1 MMKRYQNSLL
11 SDTAFLLLFV
21 ICFIHIV
28 FTAGEPDH
36 YMINMILL
44 NVSFLIA
51 VITYFTNITVG
62 LILNIVFIFGYGTY
76 TIYQTVVVGEPLQS
90 YHYYW
95 LIMTP
100 VLTAVIALLTFA
112 NRRLQQ
118 EAEQLQK
125 RNASL
130 ATLDERTNLKNS
142 RSFQSDAT
150 IFMALSNRY
159 EIPLTLLVMTVKHW
173 DEMSRMISEAQVT
186 EMIYDISRMSETS
199 IRMNDSLYMLNADH
213 PTWGLL
219 LFTDQDGA
227 KVVVQRLKEK
237 VESFNTIE
245 FSNKYKLD
253 MKLTV
258 GAIQYNPDE
267 IEEPLDFIA
276 KARQKMEYDV

>member
-11 SDTAFLLLFV
+11 SDAAFILLFIV
-21 ICFIHIV
+21 CFIHVV
-28 FTAGEPDH
+28 FAAGDPNH
-36 YMINMILL
+36 YLFNMILL

-51 VITYFTNITVG
+51 VMTYFTNITVG

-100 VLTAVIALLTFA
+100 VLTAIVSLLTA
-112 NRRLQQ
+112 SSKRLQQ
-118 EAEQLQK
+118 EAVQLQK

-142 RSFQSDAT
+142 LSFQSDAT

-159 EIPLTLLVMTVKHW
+159 DIPLTLLVMTVKHW
-173 DEMSRMISEAQVT
+173 DELSRMISQAQIT

-199 IRMNDSLYMLNADH
+199 IRMNDSLYMLNTDH

-227 KVVVQRLKEK
+227 NVVVQRLKEK

-245 FSNKYKLD
+245 FSGKYKLD
-253 MKLTV
+253 MKLTI
-258 GAIQYNPDE
+258 GAIQYNSQE
-267 IEEPLDFIA
+267 IPTPLDFIV

>member
-1 MMKRYQNSLL
+1 MKRYRNSLL
-11 SDTAFLLLFV
+11 SDVAFLLLFV

-44 NVSFLIA
+44 NVSFLVA

-112 NRRLQQ
+112 NKRLQQ

-173 DEMSRMISEAQVT
+173 DEMSRMISEAQIT

>member
-1 MMKRYQNSLL
+1 MMQRYRNSLL

-21 ICFIHIV
+21 VCFIHIV
-28 FTAGEPDH
+28 FTAGDPQH
-36 YMINMILL
+36 YLVNMILL

-51 VITYFTNITVG
+51 VITYFTSMTAG
-62 LILNIVFIFGYGTY
+62 LILNIVFIFGYGTF
-76 TIYQTVVVGEPLQS
+76 TIYQTVVVGEPLQG

-100 VLTAVIALLTFA
+100 ALTAIISLLTSS
-112 NRRLQQ
+112 NRRLQL
-118 EAEQLQK
+118 EAERLQQ

-150 IFMALSNRY
+150 IFMALSKRY
-159 EIPLTLLVMTVKHW
+159 DIPLTLLVMTVKYW
-173 DEMSRMISEAQVT
+173 DELSRMISEAQFT
-186 EMIYDISRMSETS
+186 DMIYDISRMSETS

-253 MKLTV
+253 LKLTV
-258 GAIQYNPDE
+258 GAIQYDAEE
-267 IEEPLDFIA
+267 IQTPLDFIA
-276 KARQKMEYDV
+276 NARQKMEYDV

>member
-1 MMKRYQNSLL
+1 MKRYQNSLL
-11 SDTAFLLLFV
+11 SDAAFILLFIV
-21 ICFIHIV
+21 CFIHVV
-28 FTAGEPDH
+28 FAAGDPNH
-36 YMINMILL
+36 YLFNMILL

-51 VITYFTNITVG
+51 VMTYFTNITVG

-100 VLTAVIALLTFA
+100 VLTAIVSLLTA
-112 NRRLQQ
+112 SSKRLQQ
-118 EAEQLQK
+118 EAVQLQK

-142 RSFQSDAT
+142 LSFQSDAT

-159 EIPLTLLVMTVKHW
+159 DIPLTLLVMTVKHW
-173 DEMSRMISEAQVT
+173 DELSRMISQAQIT

-199 IRMNDSLYMLNADH
+199 IRMNDSLYMLNTDH

-227 KVVVQRLKEK
+227 NVVVQRLKEK

-245 FSNKYKLD
+245 FSGKYKLD
-253 MKLTV
+253 MKLTI
-258 GAIQYNPDE
+258 GAIQYNSQE
-267 IEEPLDFIA
+267 IPTPLDFIV

>member
-1 MMKRYQNSLL
+1 MMRRNQNSLL
-11 SDTAFLLLFV
+11 SDVAFLLLFV

-28 FTAGEPDH
+28 FTAGDQDR

-51 VITYFTNITVG
+51 ILTYFTNITIG
-62 LILNIVFIFGYGTY
+62 LILNILFIFGYGTY
-76 TIYQTVVVGEPLQS
+76 TLYQTVVVGEPLQS

-100 VLTAVIALLTFA
+100 IFSVVVALLTFA
-112 NRRLQQ
+112 NRRLQE
-118 EAEQLQK
+118 EAEKLEQ

-150 IFMALSNRY
+150 IFMALSMRY
-159 EIPLTLLVMTVKHW
+159 EIPLTLVVMTVKHW
-173 DEMSRMISEAQVT
+173 DELSRMVSEAQIT
-186 EMIYDISRMSETS
+186 EMVYDISKMSETS

-227 KVVVQRLKEK
+227 NVVVNRLKEK
-237 VESFNTIE
+237 VESFNMIE
-245 FSNKYKLD
+245 FSNKYKLE
-253 MKLTV
+253 MKLTI
-258 GAIQYNPDE
+258 GAIQYDPEE
-267 IEEPLDFIA
+267 IPTPFDFIT
-276 KARQKMEYDV
+276 KARQRMEYDV

>member
-1 MMKRYQNSLL
+1 MKRYQSSLM
-11 SDTAFLLLFV
+11 SDAAFLLLFV
-21 ICFIHIV
+21 LCFVHIL
-28 FTAGEPDH
+28 FTAGDPNH
-36 YMINMILL
+36 YLINMILL

-51 VITYFTNITVG
+51 IITYFTGLTAG

-76 TIYQTVVVGEPLQS
+76 TIYQTVIVGQPLQA
-90 YHYYW
+90 YNYYW
-95 LIMTP
+95 LVMTP
-100 VLTAVIALLTFA
+100 LLTAIIALLTFS

-118 EAEQLQK
+118 DADQLQK
-125 RNASL
+125 RNATL

-159 EIPLTLLVMTVKHW
+159 KIPLTLLVMTVKHW
-173 DEMSRMISEAQVT
+173 DELSRMISEAQMT

-199 IRMNDSLYMLNADH
+199 IRLNDSLYMLNAER

-219 LFTDQDGA
+219 LFTDQDSA
-227 KVVVQRLKEK
+227 KIVVDRLKEK
-237 VESFNTIE
+237 VESFNTVE

-253 MKLTV
+253 MKLTI
-258 GAIQYNPDE
+258 GAAQYTPDE
-267 IEEPLDFIA
+267 VPTPLDFIA

>member
-173 DEMSRMISEAQVT
+173 NEMSRMISEAQVT

>member
-100 VLTAVIALLTFA
+100 VLTVVIALLTFA

>member
-1 MMKRYQNSLL
+1 MKRYQSSLM
-11 SDTAFLLLFV
+11 SDAAFLLLFV
-21 ICFIHIV
+21 LCFVHIL
-28 FTAGEPDH
+28 FTAGDPNH
-36 YMINMILL
+36 YLINMILL

-51 VITYFTNITVG
+51 IITYFTGLTAG

-76 TIYQTVVVGEPLQS
+76 TIYQTVIVGQPLQA
-90 YHYYW
+90 YNYYW
-95 LIMTP
+95 LVMTP
-100 VLTAVIALLTFA
+100 LLTAIIALLTFS

-118 EAEQLQK
+118 DADQLQK
-125 RNASL
+125 RNATL

-159 EIPLTLLVMTVKHW
+159 KIPLTLLVMTVKHW
-173 DEMSRMISEAQVT
+173 DELSRMISEAQMT

-199 IRMNDSLYMLNADH
+199 IRLNDSLYMLNAER

-219 LFTDQDGA
+219 LFTDQDSA
-227 KVVVQRLKEK
+227 KIVVDRLKEK
-237 VESFNTIE
+237 VESFNTVE

-253 MKLTV
+253 MKLTI
-258 GAIQYNPDE
+258 GAAQYTP
-267 IEEPLDFIA
+267 EEVPTPLDFIA

>member
-1 MMKRYQNSLL
+1 MKRYRNSLL
-11 SDTAFLLLFV
+11 SDVAFLLLFV

-44 NVSFLIA
+44 NVSFLVA